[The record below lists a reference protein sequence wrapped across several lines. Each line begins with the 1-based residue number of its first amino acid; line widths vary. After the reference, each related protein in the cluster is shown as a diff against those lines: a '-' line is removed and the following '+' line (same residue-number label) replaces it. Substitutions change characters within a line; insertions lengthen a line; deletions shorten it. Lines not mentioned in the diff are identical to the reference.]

1 MYVAELDRPWVETPF
16 MFQGFIVRDPREIQR
31 IQGYCAFV
39 FVDNERGIVPSNP
52 GSASGTASMS
62 LAPLPKP
69 SIVYEVES
77 EVESE
82 LETAKN
88 VHIAV
93 TQSFGQLLTEVRS
106 GQAPQLAQVREVISE
121 MEESILR
128 NPDAFMWLRR
138 LKKKDSYTF
147 SHCIDTS
154 ILLMAFGRQMGLPR
168 QHIHELGLGGL
179 MADIGKMKVPDA
191 LLRRDGPLNP
201 AEFEVVK
208 RHVNYSVEIMGASR
222 DMAPNAIAIVAA
234 HHERF
239 DGTGYP
245 DKLSAGQIPMHARMA
260 AIVDTFDAVTSDR
273 AHAKALA
280 PHDAIALLYE
290 QRNKGFQDELIEQFI
305 QTLGPYPVGTLI
317 EFDTGEVGIVIEQNR
332 VRRLRPKVV
341 LLLDASKR
349 PIKSTPTLNL
359 MSETHNEDGQAIN
372 ILHSLTPGAYDIDP
386 EEFYL

>member
-1 MYVAELDRPWVETPF
+1 
-16 MFQGFIVRDPREIQR
+16 
-31 IQGYCAFV
+31 
-39 FVDNERGIVPSNP
+39 
-52 GSASGTASMS
+52 
-62 LAPLPKP
+62 
-69 SIVYEVES
+69 
-77 EVESE
+77 
-82 LETAKN
+82 
-88 VHIAV
+88 
-93 TQSFGQLLTEVRS
+93 
-106 GQAPQLAQVREVISE
+106 
-121 MEESILR
+121 
-128 NPDAFMWLRR
+128 
-138 LKKKDSYTF
+138 
-147 SHCIDTS
+147 
-154 ILLMAFGRQMGLPR
+154 
-168 QHIHELGLGGL
+168 
-179 MADIGKMKVPDA
+179 
-191 LLRRDGPLNP
+191 
-201 AEFEVVK
+201 
-208 RHVNYSVEIMGASR
+208 
-222 DMAPNAIAIVAA
+222 
-234 HHERF
+234 
-239 DGTGYP
+239 
-245 DKLSAGQIPMHARMA
+245 MHARMA